1 MWLPWSDAAIIA
13 VLLAIFGF
21 TTRHIRR
28 RALDLVRPF
37 LWESVLLFALY
48 ALWQWGQRFN
58 LLPPDRALA
67 RGHQVW
73 TAQRWLHL
81 PSEVSLQKLVLPHRW
96 LVQSS
101 NVYYAVAHV
110 PALIALLV
118 WLFAR
123 HRDVYRPVRN
133 VLAITTAV
141 SLGMHLVPV
150 APPRMFPQ
158 LGFVDTALLYGQSVY
173 GPAGT
178 GVSDQVGAMPSVHV
192 LWAALVALGV
202 WLALRRAGSAWR
214 WLGVAHLA
222 LTMLAVTDTANH
234 WWLDGIVGAALI
246 VPAWWAQRSVAHL
259 LRSRRSPP
267 DAEDLAPTGARAT
280 RSAAR

>member
-1 MWLPWSDAAIIA
+1 MWLPWEDAAIIGI
-13 VLLAIFGF
+13 VLAAAGLA
-21 TTRHIRR
+21 TRRMRHRVLD
-28 RALDLVRPF
+28 ALRPF
-37 LWESVLLFALY
+37 LWESVLLFELY

-58 LLPPDRALA
+58 LMEPDQALA

-81 PSEVSLQKLVLPHRW
+81 PSEVSLQNLVLPHGW
-96 LVQSS
+96 IVQAS
-101 NVYYAVAHV
+101 NLYYAGAHV

-123 HRDVYRPVRN
+123 HRDVYRPIRN
-133 VLAITTAV
+133 VLAITTAI

-158 LGFVDTALLYGQSVY
+158 LGFVDTALRYGQSVY

-192 LWAALVALGV
+192 LWATLVALGV
-202 WLALRRAGSAWR
+202 WLALRRTGSPWR
-214 WLGVAHLA
+214 WLGVVHLA
-222 LTMLAVTDTANH
+222 LTVLAVTDTANH
-234 WWLDGIVGAALI
+234 WWLDGILAAALI
-246 VPAWWAQRSVAHL
+246 PPAWWLQATVIRRLRTIDPIVAPQREVD
-259 LRSRRSPP
+259 RVP
-267 DAEDLAPTGARAT
+267 
-280 RSAAR
+280 